1 MSKAF
6 TAAAVALVIDD
17 FAHGRN
23 VTPLPGGVAELS
35 WKTKVKD
42 VLPKL
47 RLYDLCASEHVTIQ
61 DMLSHLT
68 GLPRS
73 VCTESER
80 RSMLMHCEAGT
91 TCHTQRRTPRQT

>member
-1 MSKAF
+1 VNIASMSKAF
-6 TAAAVALVIDD
+6 TAAAVALLIDD

-73 VCTESER
+73 VWLSQDVALC
-80 RSMLMHCEAGT
+80 
-91 TCHTQRRTPRQT
+91 